1 MAVYGEGI
9 VKRYVLG
16 CRFTQNGVR
25 YIRFGR
31 NKAIR
36 LGTVAELPTRSHV
49 ERAARP
55 YVDAYN
61 SPKPTATLTM
71 GQVIDKYRKEVM
83 SKRAS
88 TAATEGSWIKNHIEP
103 RWGKTLL
110 AEFGRPVDAVQDWLK
125 GLDLGTKS
133 KREIKNILLRMVRS
147 AGVWGWL
154 ESKPELGDIRIKRQK
169 GERTRK
175 ARVLPLGE
183 FKQMAGKLSEPYR
196 TMSYLAYVHGLRVSE
211 LFGLQWR
218 DVDWLGEQFQ
228 VCRSVVAQIEDD
240 TKTQRS
246 EAVLPLS
253 DAEIEMLK
261 AWRKVSDFT
270 EPTDYIFASPY
281 QAGEKPYSFTGFKQ
295 VLWRA
300 CDDAGIARITPHSFR
315 HSLRNWLKNQGASA
329 ELTTE
334 MMRHTNYNQSR
345 EYGND
350 GVSPKVREMHDR
362 FVREVL

>member
-1 MAVYGEGI
+1 MT
-9 VKRYVLG
+9 RYVSG

-55 YVDAYN
+55 YVDSYN

-103 RWGKTLL
+103 KWGKTLL
-110 AEFGRPVDAVQDWLK
+110 ADFGRPVDAVQDWLK

-169 GERTRK
+169 GERTKK

-183 FKQMAGKLSEPYR
+183 FKQMAGKLSEPYK

-240 TKTQRS
+240 TKTPRS
-246 EAVLPLS
+246 EGVLPLS

-261 AWRKVSDFT
+261 AWRKASEFT
-270 EPTDYIFASPY
+270 KPTDYIFASPY

-295 VLWRA
+295 VLWKA
-300 CDDAGIARITPHSFR
+300 CDDAGITRITPHSFR

-334 MMRHTNYNQSR
+334 MMRHTKYDQSR

-350 GVSPKVREMHDR
+350 LQVSPKVREMHGK

>member
-1 MAVYGEGI
+1 MT
-9 VKRYVLG
+9 RYVSG

-31 NKAIR
+31 NKAVR
-36 LGTVAELPTRSHV
+36 LGTVKELPTRSDV
-49 ERAARP
+49 ERAARQ

-71 GQVIDKYRKEVM
+71 GQVIDRYRKEVM

-103 RWGKTLL
+103 RWGATLL
-110 AEFGRPVDAVQDWLK
+110 VDFGRPTEVVQEWIK

-133 KREIKNILLRMVRS
+133 KREIKNILLRMVRA

-175 ARVLPLGE
+175 ARALPPQE
-183 FKQMAGKLSEPYR
+183 HRAMVAHLSEPYR
-196 TMSYLAYVHGLRVSE
+196 TMSHIAYLHGLRVSE

-228 VCRSVVAQIEDD
+228 ICRSVVAQIEDD
-240 TKTQRS
+240 TKTPRS

-253 DAEIEMLK
+253 LAEIEMLK
-261 AWRKVSDFT
+261 AWRKASEFT
-270 EPTDYIFASPY
+270 KDTDYIFASPY
-281 QAGEKPYSFTGFKQ
+281 QSGEKPYSFTGFKQ

-300 CDDAGIARITPHSFR
+300 CEAAGIKPITPHSFR
-315 HSLRNWLKNQGASA
+315 HSLRNWLKNKGASA
-329 ELTTE
+329 ELTTL
-334 MMRHTNYNQSR
+334 MMRHTKYDQSR

-350 GVSPKVREMHDR
+350 GVSPLMRETHNQ
-362 FVREVL
+362 FASEIL

>member
-1 MAVYGEGI
+1 VT
-9 VKRYVLG
+9 RYVSG
-16 CRFTQNGVR
+16 CRFTQNGIR

-31 NKAIR
+31 GKAIR

-55 YVDAYN
+55 YVDAHN
-61 SPKPTATLTM
+61 SPKPLATITF

-83 SKRAS
+83 SKRED
-88 TAATEGSWIKNHIEP
+88 TAATEGSWIDNRIEP

-110 AEFGRPVDAVQDWLK
+110 SDFGKPVGSVEEWIKGLQKLK
-125 GLDLGTKS
+125 GGNLGTKS
-133 KREIKNILLRMVRS
+133 KREIKNILLRMVRA

-169 GERTRK
+169 GERVKK
-175 ARVLPLGE
+175 ARVLPLHE
-183 FKQMAGKLSEPYR
+183 FRVMVKHLNEPYR
-196 TMSYLAYVHGLRVSE
+196 TMAYIAYVHGLRVSE

-218 DVDWLGEQFQ
+218 DIDWLGEQFKVERGVVRQ
-228 VCRSVVAQIEDD
+228 VQDS
-240 TKTQRS
+240 TKNDRS

-261 AWRKVSDFT
+261 SWRKASEFT
-270 EPTDYIFASPY
+270 KDTDYIFASPY

-300 CDDAGIARITPHSFR
+300 CKDAGIKPITPHSFR

-334 MMRHTNYNQSR
+334 MMRHTKYDQSR

-350 GVSPKVREMHDR
+350 GVSPVVREMHGK